1 MDQKGQYRQK
11 RQYGIYLFQLH
22 DASPGQ
28 AGQRGPFTAIPANS
42 HILYQCLHPSRQ
54 GSNLCPEQFLSSVVF
69 VAQSI
74 DAFGKSLKVFVGSAA
89 IVIDDLQQTLA
100 GFQ

>member
-1 MDQKGQYRQK
+1 MDQKSQYRQK
-11 RQYGIYLFQLH
+11 RQYGIYLFQFH

-28 AGQRGPFTAIPANS
+28 AGQRGSFTAIPANFL
-42 HILYQCLHPSRQ
+42 LYQCLHPSRQ
-54 GSNLCPEQFLSSVVF
+54 GSNLCPEQFLSAVVF

-74 DAFGKSLKVFVGSAA
+74 DAFGKPLKVFVGSAA